1 MSKTF
6 NNALAKAKRMI
17 NKGQYIT
24 DVVESI
30 TYEYYLTDEESNT
43 LAKKLEK
50 YDPIIPI
57 DKLLKKFENRHN

>member
-17 NKGQYIT
+17 NKGQCTT
-24 DVVESI
+24 DIVESI

>member
-17 NKGQYIT
+17 NAGQYIT

-30 TYEYYLTDEESNT
+30 KYEYYLTNDESNLLT
-43 LAKKLEK
+43 EKLEK

-57 DKLLKKFENRHN
+57 DKLLEKFENRHK